1 MHLSY
6 ENQPLTNKSL
16 AMKRMQER
24 YGHHPGEVQKM
35 NSEQLREAFLLPN
48 MFNGE
53 EFNFTYSHYDRMI
66 MGSVAPKGEGQTLDT
81 YEELKADFFLER
93 REMGVIN
100 IGGQGTITADGETFD
115 VEKLDCLYLGK
126 GTKEIRF
133 QSKDASQPAQFYI
146 LSAPAHHTYPNTFM
160 KSSAATPA
168 EMGSTVTSNERIIY
182 KYIHEGGIKSC
193 QLVMGLTIL
202 KQGNV
207 WNTMPPH
214 THNRRMEAYLY
225 FDVNEGG
232 IVFHFMGTPNETRHL
247 VVKNGDAIISPPWS
261 IHSGCG
267 TASYSFIWG
276 MAGENQ
282 SFADMDGIDIQYLK

>member
-1 MHLSY
+1 
-6 ENQPLTNKSL
+6 
-16 AMKRMQER
+16 MKTMQER
-24 YGHHPGEVQKM
+24 YGNHPDEVQKM
-35 NSEQLREAFLLPN
+35 GTEQLRNAFLIPN
-48 MFNGE
+48 IFSGE
-53 EFNFTYSHYDRMI
+53 EFQFTYSHYDRMI
-66 MGSVAPKGEGQTLDT
+66 IGGIAPNSTGQTLET
-81 YEELKADFFLER
+81 FEQLKAAYFLER
-93 REMGVIN
+93 REMGIIN
-100 IGGQGTITADGETFD
+100 IGGTGSITADGEEFEL
-115 VEKLDCLYLGK
+115 EKLDCLYLGK
-126 GTKEIRF
+126 GTQDIRF
-133 QSKDASQPAQFYI
+133 KSNADQQPAQFYI
-146 LSAPAHHTYPNTFM
+146 LSAPAHYTYTNTLM

-202 KQGNV
+202 KEGNV

-225 FDVNEGG
+225 FDVQEKG
-232 IVFHFMGTPNETRHL
+232 IIFHFMGTPHETRHL
-247 VVKNGDAIISPPWS
+247 VVNNGDAIISPPWS

-282 SFADMDGIDIQYLK
+282 SFADMDGIDIQKLK